1 MLMLK
6 RIAHGILAL
15 ILLGGCKSKTAPHGS
30 AVIAPAPPAASVR
43 AASPIADSLNK
54 DTPDTADAYAARR
67 PVFRPPAALAQL
79 PPEVRDTLA
88 GRGCAILQT
97 RGGLNDSILRG
108 AFFGDGENDWAV
120 LCVIG
125 DRGSILVFQRGVGM
139 PTTLPSIGI
148 DIPDAAML
156 DHANLCTGGILT
168 IAAARLKADVA
179 RGETIGERDSTRL
192 TRVERKGPVH
202 DGIGSGDCEG
212 VHNIYYWTGSR
223 WVMLLGDD

>member
-15 ILLGGCKSKTAPHGS
+15 ILLAGCKSNTARHDS

-43 AASPIADSLNK
+43 AASPVADSLNK

-67 PVFRPPAALAQL
+67 PVFRPPSALTQL
-79 PPEVRDTLA
+79 PREVRDTLA
-88 GRGCAILQT
+88 GRGCTILQT
-97 RGGLNDSILRG
+97 RGGLNDSVLRG

-125 DRGSILVFQRGVGM
+125 DRGSILVFQRGVGV
-139 PTTLPSIGI
+139 PTTLPAIGI

-156 DHANLCTGGILT
+156 DHANLCTGGILS
-168 IAAARLKADVA
+168 IAAARLKAVVA
-179 RGETIGERDSTRL
+179 RGVINDESDSIRL
-192 TRVERKGPVH
+192 TGAERKRSVH
-202 DGIGSGDCEG
+202 DGIGSSDCEG

-223 WVMLLGDD
+223 WVMFPGDD